1 MNNPL
6 DILKQFRPIDEAQPV
21 YDGFSLRKHL
31 FPHRRF
37 ATAMSRI
44 AEQHHYSRTNR
55 VSTGLMALGPSGVG
69 KSTLVEHYLDRFPR
83 YSEGGTTRIPVLS
96 VGTPAGP
103 TVKNLA
109 QAILVALGDPA
120 AHRGSAEEKTQ
131 RIHLFLGRCQVEL
144 LVLDD
149 FQHFFYA
156 QSLKDFRHISDWLKG
171 LMDATR
177 VALVLVGL
185 PECENVVRANP
196 QLWRRF
202 SSRVSY
208 SSFDMNDGDDFGE
221 FRAVL
226 RGFQEHLP
234 LPVATPLHEANL
246 ARRFWLGSDGRLDFV
261 RKVLEGAVSIA
272 GANGFD
278 CLDLPLYA
286 RAFRET
292 VWADVGELLNPFSM
306 TGVGRPLT
314 RTGEPFEAGGNSTL
328 IGSPVAKRLGLLH
341 EKRRIAY
348 A

>member
-1 MNNPL
+1 MNTPL
-6 DILKQFRPIDEAQPV
+6 DVLKQFRPLDETQEA

-37 ATAMSRI
+37 ASAMSRI
-44 AEQHHYSRTNR
+44 AEQHHYSRSNE
-55 VSTGLMALGPSGVG
+55 VSTGLMVVGPSGVG
-69 KSTLVEHYLDRFPR
+69 KSTLIEHYQDRFPR
-83 YSEGGTTRIPVLS
+83 QSEVSRTKIPVLS

-109 QAILVALGDPA
+109 QAVLAALGDPA

-131 RIHLFLGRCQVEL
+131 RANLLLGCCKVEL

-156 QSLKDFRHISDWLKG
+156 QTLKDFRHISDWLKG

-202 SSRVSY
+202 SSRVLY
-208 SSFDMNDGDDFGE
+208 SSFALNDEEDFLE

-246 ARRFWLGSDGRLDFV
+246 ARRFWFGSDGRLDFV
-261 RKVLEGAVSIA
+261 RKVLEASVSIA
-272 GANGFD
+272 GATGIN
-278 CLDLPLYA
+278 CLDLPIYA
-286 RAFRET
+286 RAFRDT
-292 VWADVGELLNPFSM
+292 VWADVSERLNPFSLNSI
-306 TGVGRPLT
+306 GRPLVKP
-314 RTGEPFEAGGNSTL
+314 GEPFEAGGNSTL
-328 IGSPVAKRLGLLH
+328 IGSPVAQRLGLLH
-341 EKRRIAY
+341 EKRRMAY
-348 A
+348 V

>member
-1 MNNPL
+1 MMTTPL
-6 DILKQFRPIDEAQPV
+6 DVLKQFRTAGEAHAFE
-21 YDGFSLRKHL
+21 GFSLRKHL
-31 FPHRRF
+31 FPHHRF

-44 AEQHHYSRTNR
+44 AEHHHYSRANG
-55 VSTGLMALGPSGVG
+55 VSTGLMVVGPSGVG
-69 KSTLVEHYLDRFPR
+69 KSTLMEHYQDRFPR
-83 YSEGGTTRIPVLS
+83 HSEAGRTRIPVLT
-96 VGTPAGP
+96 VATPAGP

-131 RIHLFLGRCQVEL
+131 RIHLFLGGCQVEL

-156 QSLKDFRHISDWLKG
+156 QTLKDFRHISDWLKG

-177 VALVLVGL
+177 VALVLAGL

-208 SSFDMNDGDDFGE
+208 SAFELEEPEDFGE

-226 RGFQEHLP
+226 RGFQERLP
-234 LPVATPLHEANL
+234 LPVAIPLHEANL
-246 ARRFWLGSDGRLDFV
+246 ARRFWFGSDGRLDFV

-272 GANGFD
+272 GAQGFD

-292 VWADVGELLNPFSM
+292 VWADVTERLNPFSAN
-306 TGVGRPLT
+306 GIQRALI
-314 RTGEPFEAGGNSTL
+314 RAREPFEAGGNSTL
-328 IGSPVAKRLGLLH
+328 IGSPVAKRLGLAH
-341 EKRRIAY
+341 EMRRMAH